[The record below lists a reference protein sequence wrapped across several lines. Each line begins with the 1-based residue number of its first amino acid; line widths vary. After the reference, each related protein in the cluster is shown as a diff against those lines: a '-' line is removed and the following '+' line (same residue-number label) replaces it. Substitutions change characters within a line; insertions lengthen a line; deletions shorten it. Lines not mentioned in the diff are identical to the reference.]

1 MFPSLDGSL
10 GSDSVG
16 GYPGTRLP
24 IFFLGA
30 FDLRPVKT
38 DDSKPE
44 FNIVNIESG
53 HAAVRWVNGN
63 NDSLSVLFFRFE
75 NSMYPLNTIANFE
88 RVHVE
93 PAFYRVRLK
102 AAR

>member
-16 GYPGTRLP
+16 CYPGTRLP

-53 HAAVRWVNGN
+53 HAALRWVNGN
-63 NDSLSVLFFRFE
+63 NDSLSVLFFPLE
-75 NSMYPLNTIANFE
+75 DSMYPSNTIANFE
-88 RVHVE
+88 GVHVE
-93 PAFYRVRLK
+93 PAFYRVWLTAER
-102 AAR
+102 